1 MNDNNNHIIN
11 EELLTRYL
19 LGETNAEES
28 ALIVKWLEASP
39 ENRKT
44 LQHHKTLIDMV
55 SLSNQNIDD
64 EWQAFKTKL
73 NPRPKEIKLEI
84 PEHKVN
90 YRFWAIAASIAII
103 IGLSVFFIY
112 FFNNSPK
119 QLLAESH
126 DQVKDVIL
134 ADGSNISL
142 NRNSSLEYP
151 EAFGKKERMVKLKG
165 EAYFKVKHDDN
176 KPFVVETDKFTVT
189 VLGTSFYV
197 SSFEGQP
204 QQVFVETGKVKCVSK
219 TTGENI
225 ILNAGEKYIF
235 DAEKKVPETITD
247 KDKNNFAWKTASL
260 VFVNE
265 KMADI
270 ATMIDKTY
278 GCQIVLK
285 GKINSCTLTVN
296 FENLTI
302 DGVLNVL
309 QTILDA
315 KITRNAKNIEISGQ
329 GC

>member
-19 LGETNAEES
+19 LGETNAEEN
-28 ALIVKWLEASP
+28 ALIEKWLEASP

-55 SLSNQNIDD
+55 SLSNQNIDN

-73 NPRPKEIKLEI
+73 TPRTKEIKIES
-84 PEHKVN
+84 PEYKIN
-90 YRFWAIAASIAII
+90 YRFWAIAASIAVL
-103 IGLSVFFIY
+103 IGLSVFFVFY
-112 FFNNSPK
+112 FNNGPK
-119 QLLAESH
+119 QLIAESH

-134 ADGSNISL
+134 SDGSNISL

-151 EAFGKKERMVKLKG
+151 DAFGKDKRVVKLKG
-165 EAYFKVKHDDN
+165 EAYFKVKHDEK
-176 KPFVVETDKFTVT
+176 KPFVVETDQFTVT

-197 SSFEGQP
+197 NSFEGQP
-204 QQVFVETGKVKCVSK
+204 QQVFVESGKVKCQYK
-219 TTGENI
+219 TTGEII
-225 ILNAGEKYIF
+225 ILSAGEKYIF
-235 DAEKKVPETITD
+235 GTENKTPESITD

-265 KMADI
+265 RMTDI
-270 ATMIDKTY
+270 VNMINKTY
-278 GCQIVLK
+278 GCQITLK
-285 GKINSCTLTVN
+285 GKINNCTLTVN
-296 FENLTI
+296 FEDLTI

-315 KITRNAKNIEISGQ
+315 KITRNAKTIEISGQ